1 MRVGLVQSVEG
12 PNGTR
17 RPALPTK
24 GGVGVGGLFLALD
37 RSDPSSLGLQWADCT
52 SQGSWPT

>member
-1 MRVGLVQSVEG
+1 MRVGLVQSVQG
-12 PNGTR
+12 LNGR

-24 GGVGVGGLFLALD
+24 GRVAGGLFLPLD

-52 SQGSWPT
+52 S